1 MARRR
6 SRRNGRPRSDDIYDV
21 TPDIVCNVR
30 MQTVAEATAQVRNT
44 VTTASRGGKSV
55 VIDVITGKGQN
66 SPRGMSR
73 LKPAVRRLLEGELAP
88 FIKEWCRNVDD
99 SGFLVRVK

>member
-1 MARRR
+1 MGRRR
-6 SRRNGRPRSDDIYDV
+6 SRRNARPPSDDIYDV

-30 MQTVAEATAQVRNT
+30 MQTVAEATAHIRNT
-44 VTTASRGGKSV
+44 VTSARRGGKSV

-66 SPRGMSR
+66 SPGGMSR
-73 LKPAVRRLLEGELAP
+73 LKPAIRRLLEGELAP
-88 FIKEWCRNVDD
+88 FIKEWCINTDD

>member
-6 SRRNGRPRSDDIYDV
+6 SRRNTRPRSDDIYDV

-30 MQTVAEATAQVRNT
+30 MQTVAEATAHVRNT
-44 VTTASRGGKSV
+44 VTTASRSKNA
-55 VIDVITGKGQN
+55 VINIVTGKGQN
-66 SPRGMSR
+66 SPGGMSR
-73 LKPAVRRLLEGELAP
+73 LKPAIHRLLEGELAP
-88 FIKEWCRNVDD
+88 FIKEWCINTDD

>member
-6 SRRNGRPRSDDIYDV
+6 KPKRPPIHSGDIYDATATV
-21 TPDIVCNVR
+21 VCNVR
-30 MQTVAEATAQVRNT
+30 MQTVAEATAQVRNA
-44 VTTASRGGKSV
+44 VTTASRSKDT
-55 VIDVITGKGQN
+55 VINIITGKGQS
-66 SPRGMSR
+66 SPGGISR

-88 FIKEWCRNVDD
+88 FIKEWCINTDD

>member
-1 MARRR
+1 MGRRR
-6 SRRNGRPRSDDIYDV
+6 SRRNGRPPSDDIYDV

-30 MQTVAEATAQVRNT
+30 MQTVADATAHVRNT
-44 VTTASRGGKSV
+44 VTTASRRKNV

-66 SPRGMSR
+66 SPGGISR
-73 LKPAVRRLLEGELAP
+73 LKPAVQRLLEGELAP
-88 FIKEWCRNVDD
+88 FIKEWCINTDD

>member
-1 MARRR
+1 MGRRR
-6 SRRNGRPRSDDIYDV
+6 SRRKGRPSSDDIYDV

-30 MQTVAEATAQVRNT
+30 MQTVTEATAQVRN
-44 VTTASRGGKSV
+44 VVATASRRANV

-66 SPRGMSR
+66 SPGGISR
-73 LKPAVRRLLEGELAP
+73 LKPAIRRLLEGELAP
-88 FIKEWCRNVDD
+88 FIKEWCINTDD